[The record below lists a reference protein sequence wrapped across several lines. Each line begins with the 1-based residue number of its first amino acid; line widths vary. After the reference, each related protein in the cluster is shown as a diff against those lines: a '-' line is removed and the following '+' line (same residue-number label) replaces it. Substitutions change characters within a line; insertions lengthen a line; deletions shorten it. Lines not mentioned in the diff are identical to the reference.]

1 MFFAFNQYFNVEAMI
16 AQSCELVY
24 KIM

>member
-1 MFFAFNQYFNVEAMI
+1 MFFAFNQYFNVAAMI
-16 AQSCELVY
+16 AQSCALVY

>member
-1 MFFAFNQYFNVEAMI
+1 MFFAFNQYSNVAAII

>member
-1 MFFAFNQYFNVEAMI
+1 MFFAFNQYFNMAAMI

-24 KIM
+24 KIV